1 MLDVT
6 ERDPMTW
13 VLHKK
18 SCPGHLVAPW
28 DLDGVVFDFVEMF
41 FFFFFFCEGF
51 SYCIVFPFS
60 QEPVFFCI
68 KRDSLKVIYICAY

>member
-41 FFFFFFCEGF
+41 FFFFLRVFLTVLFFL
-51 SYCIVFPFS
+51 FPKS
-60 QEPVFFCI
+60 QFFFAS
-68 KRDSLKVIYICAY
+68 RETH